1 MTAFVHHS
9 SHDHRRWTAPLASF
23 LICVVT
29 GLVIAPAGAAEFEP
43 LFNGE
48 DLSGWHGDADLW
60 RVEDGAIV
68 GSTVDKQI
76 GHNQFLITDEAY
88 DNFVLRAKVKLR
100 NGNSGIQFR
109 SQELPEYAA
118 AGYQADI
125 AEATYFGM
133 LYEEKLRGFM
143 DYWKAMAPEAQ
154 QATQAWVKQDD
165 WNQFQITAL
174 GDYIKIE
181 LNGNTTAEIRDPEGA
196 RRGVIAL
203 QLHTGPGMEVRFKD
217 IEIREYKPDDMA
229 SPPDPA
235 ALLMPEIDRT
245 RTGRIERFQ
254 TPEGFTVEE
263 VASDELVGSVI
274 NMTFDHK
281 GRPLVASEPE
291 GIKILVDNDGDGVAD
306 EKKTFS
312 DDVQTAM
319 GIHFLAPGDL
329 LVHSKGPDGAALY
342 RLIDKDL
349 DDVADELKL
358 VMKSDGGIG
367 EHGPHT
373 ILTGPDGFQYVLYG
387 NHAYPDGDISPA
399 SPSRGL
405 EEDHLLPRY
414 VDPRGH
420 ANNIRAPGGTI
431 HRMDVETGEWSQI
444 AGGYRNPFD
453 MAMNLEGEIFLFDSD
468 MEWDFGLPWFRPI
481 RVIHAVPGGDYGW
494 RTGSSK
500 MPDYYI
506 DTLPGVDDVGRGS
519 PVGVVF
525 YQHHVYPEQ
534 YKGAFFMGDWSR
546 GRIRVIF
553 PKESGATYAGKTVD
567 FVVGEPLNVTDM
579 DIGPDGFLYFTMGG
593 RGTRGGL
600 YRVRYDGNDSA
611 PAPADDGMLAVLDQP
626 MPRSAWGE
634 AAISAAK
641 EKMGNDWEGALLT
654 AVQDES
660 LSSERRLRALE
671 ALQTQGPK
679 PDATLLRALTE
690 DSDVHVRRAAVLLL
704 GTHTWDEAEAPLIN
718 AMVDTDPVV
727 RRRVSEAL
735 VRAGL
740 NPGIEPEPLMVDR
753 LIHALDDED
762 RFVRYAA
769 RLALQRVEP
778 AAWYERALESTLDER
793 PRGTL
798 EGLLAVVLTEPSKE
812 EADVVFDRLAEL
824 SDVSMDVETLLDYL
838 RVVELALIRDPARGE
853 EEPSPRTGFMD
864 AVGPNLLAIFPQEDR
879 RANQELQT
887 VLAYMET
894 PGVQEALL
902 AALQLEKP
910 QEEQI
915 HTAYALRTVET
926 GWTPEHRDRLVG
938 WYDFAWEFGG
948 AASMEGFLKNMW
960 DSTLELLPEDERKA
974 AEQRYENM
982 LAAREEQARA
992 LMAELDGKRSEI
1004 RSELAQMSFEELAD
1018 YLEYDPMAYRSP
1030 NLEVGQRVFMQ
1041 ARCVDCHVFG
1051 DLGRG
1056 GGPDLSTVV
1065 SRFRRRDILEAI
1077 MHPSKVISDQYR
1089 AVDVELDNGEIV
1101 TGMVLQDTDELLSI
1115 ITIQGEKRDIPK
1127 ADIIEQYT
1135 AQTSVMPEGLLDTM
1149 SLGELVELMHFLE
1162 RGSDQ

>member
-1 MTAFVHHS
+1 MDSFFFAF
-9 SHDHRRWTAPLASF
+9 PLCRDYRHF
-23 LICVVT
+23 LVVLTLALISLCVPGV
-29 GLVIAPAGAAEFEP
+29 AAEFEP

-68 GSTVDKQI
+68 GSTSEKNI
-76 GHNQFLITDEAY
+76 TENQFLISDKSF

-109 SQELPEYAA
+109 AKELPGYAT

-133 LYEEKLRGFM
+133 LYEERLRGFM
-143 DYWKAMAPEAQ
+143 DYWKAMSKAEQ
-154 QATQAWVKQDD
+154 EATQEWVKQGD

-174 GDYIKIE
+174 GDYIKLE
-181 LNGNTTAEIRDPEGA
+181 LNGHTTVEIRDPEGA

-217 IEIREYKPDDMA
+217 LEIREYKPDDMA
-229 SPPDPA
+229 SPPDA
-235 ALLMPEIDRT
+235 SALLMPEIDRT
-245 RTGRIERFQ
+245 RRERIDRFQ

-274 NMTFDHK
+274 NMTFDHT
-281 GRPLVASEPE
+281 GRPVVSSEPE

-319 GIHFLAPGDL
+319 GIHFLTPGDL
-329 LVHSKGPDGAALY
+329 LVHSKGPDGPALY

-349 DDVADELKL
+349 DDAADELKL

-373 ILTGPDGFQYVLYG
+373 ILTGPDGFQYILYG
-387 NHAYPDGDISPA
+387 NHAYPDGDVSKA

-420 ANNIRAPGGTI
+420 ANKIRAPGGTV
-431 HRMDVETGEWSQI
+431 HRMNPDTGVWSQI

-468 MEWDFGLPWFRPI
+468 MEWDFGLAWFRPI

-500 MPDYYI
+500 MPDYYL

-519 PVGVVF
+519 PVGVAF

-553 PKESGATYAGKTVD
+553 PKEAGATYAGKTVD

-579 DIGPDGFLYFTMGG
+579 DVGPDGHLYFTMGG

-600 YRVRYDGNDSA
+600 YRVRYTGEDSG
-611 PAPADDGMLAVLDQP
+611 PAPAEDGILAVLDQP

-634 AAISAAK
+634 AALHAAK
-641 EKMGNDWEGALLT
+641 EGMGQAWESELVAALK
-654 AVQDES
+654 DDS
-660 LSSERRLRALE
+660 LSSERRLRAIE
-671 ALQTQGPK
+671 ALQTQGPR
-679 PDATLLRALTE
+679 PDVALLTE
-690 DSDVHVRRAAVLLL
+690 LLDDRDPHVRRAAVLLL
-704 GTHTWDEAEAPLIN
+704 GTHPWDEAMAPLIN
-718 AMVDTDPVV
+718 AMVDADPVV

-740 NPGIEPEPLMVDR
+740 NPEADPEPIMVDR
-753 LIHALDDED
+753 LVHALDDED

-769 RLALQRVEP
+769 RLALQRVNKD
-778 AAWYERALESTLDER
+778 AWRKRVLQSTLEER

-798 EGLLAVVLTEPSKE
+798 EGLLALVLTEPSAQ
-812 EADVVFDRLAEL
+812 EADGVFARLAEL
-824 SDVSMDVETLLDYL
+824 SDAGMDADTLVRYL
-838 RVVELALIRDPARGE
+838 RVVELALIRDPARKDDDE
-853 EEPSPRTGFMD
+853 SPRRDFIA
-864 AVGPNLLAIFPQEDR
+864 AVGPKLLREFPHADT
-879 RANQELQT
+879 RAHKELQT
-887 VLAYMET
+887 VLAFMET
-894 PGVQEALL
+894 PGVQAALL
-902 AALQLEKP
+902 AELKPEKP

-915 HTAYALRTVET
+915 HTAYALRTIQS
-926 GWTPEHRDRLVG
+926 GWTPEQRERLVE

-960 DSTLELLPEDERKA
+960 DSTLELLPADERKL
-974 AEQRYENM
+974 AEKRYENM
-982 LAAREEQARA
+982 LLAREARARA
-992 LMAELDGKRSEI
+992 LMAELDDKSGKIS
-1004 RSELAQMSFEELAD
+1004 SELAQMSFEELAD
-1018 YLEYDPMAYRSP
+1018 YLEFDPMAYRSP

-1051 DLGRG
+1051 SIGRG

-1077 MHPSKVISDQYR
+1077 MNPSKVISDQYR
-1089 AVDVELDNGEIV
+1089 AVDVELGNGEIV

-1115 ITIQGEKRDIPK
+1115 ITIQGEKRDISK

-1162 RGSDQ
+1162 RGSDL